1 MDPGSNVERWERK
14 HALPRAVVIL
24 LIVFAVLFGGLF
36 TFLSISGFWGAHA
49 SRNWSKTKGLI
60 LKSVWIP
67 GKNQSG
73 HAQIDFNYSV
83 DGRDYRGDHILAG
96 HNEYGAL
103 DEKDKV
109 KQYQVGMTVPVYYDP
124 ANPTSSC
131 LEPGVLS
138 SLPFIDLGI
147 GLFSI
152 AVAISFAWR
161 LSKRRPIPYTRE
173 PPPVI
178 EEYEFIPK
186 D

>member
-1 MDPGSNVERWERK
+1 MEPGSNVERWERK

-24 LIVFAVLFGGLF
+24 LIVLAVIFGGLF
-36 TFLSISGFWGAHA
+36 TFLSISGFWSAHV

-60 LKSVWIP
+60 LKSVWIT
-67 GKNQSG
+67 GKNR

-83 DGRDYRGDHILAG
+83 DGLDYHGDHILAG
-96 HNEYGAL
+96 YNEY
-103 DEKDKV
+103 DTDRQKDRV
-109 KQYQVGMTVPVYYDP
+109 SLYRVGMTVPVYYDP
-124 ANPTSSC
+124 AKPTSSC

-138 SLPFIDLGI
+138 SLPFINLGI

-161 LSKRRPIPYTRE
+161 LSKHRPITYTRE